1 MSISRAAQIMAAVE
15 TALSVPHLDSLPAE
29 AVYTNLLVPL
39 ERQAL
44 PALVIE
50 MGDEPAPAEEGRSI
64 GYCDRTLEIVVS
76 VLVDAAAPYT
86 AADPIVVDAFDRLV
100 ADRTL
105 GGLCLYLSE
114 GGTTRSRHD
123 SGVGLVTTTWLAT
136 YRTGRDS
143 LNLGD

>member
-76 VLVDAAAPYT
+76 VLVDATAPYT
-86 AADPIVVDAFDRLV
+86 AADPVVVDAFDRLV

-105 GGLCLYLSE
+105 GGLCLYLNE

-123 SGVGLVTTTWLAT
+123 SGVGLVTTTGLAT
-136 YRTGRDS
+136 YRTGRDA